1 MSNSTSSVSKETE
14 QQALAAVASHP
25 LRTEA
30 TAWPYCEV
38 DVAEWEKKFVA
49 RLRLADEEKTSI
61 QAALQE
67 VETVL
72 VVSYWTSERKP
83 QPLAGGGKQYSF
95 FVHPR
100 SFAVLHS
107 GVGTWRS

>member
-1 MSNSTSSVSKETE
+1 MNNPTSSVSDQTE
-14 QQALAAVASHP
+14 RQALAAVASHP
-25 LRTEA
+25 LRAEA

-38 DVAEWEKKFVA
+38 DVAEWEKAFVA
-49 RLRLADEEKTSI
+49 RLRLPDDEKAGI
-61 QAALQE
+61 QSGLEA

-72 VVSYWTSERKP
+72 VVTYWTSERTP
-83 QPLAGGGKQYSF
+83 QPLSGGGKHYSF